1 MLSRSLI
8 GRLTA
13 LSFAVAVAAKG
24 GQRHLKRTSDASAS
38 SGELHDFQVYPPVLT
53 ASADARG
60 KNEYGCVVTQ
70 TLMDYDFANS
80 YGVPYVGFYTPPD
93 CDFNRVVIEFN
104 LTSRGRQYDRLAILY
119 FNSTELWRTSTAEP
133 TQDGIFYTY
142 KKEMHQYLPLWKEPQ
157 KIIFDLGN
165 IVNSEYTGIL
175 NTTLTATFFT
185 VPDTPAAAD
194 KILPISR
201 LLGASNS
208 SSVAVLPSEDTAVSY
223 TLPRNLK
230 RAVISVSACG
240 QADEE
245 FWYQNVFSSDT
256 DTFVDVSPVLYGDGP
271 WREVQVLIDG
281 MLAGVS
287 WPFPV
292 IFTGGI
298 VPGFWKPIVGIDAFD
313 LREHEIDIT
322 PFIPYLSD
330 GKPHTFNLV
339 VVSVNDHGGEY
350 ATIANTTTDSWYV
363 TGKIFLF
370 EDEEGHITTGSM
382 PVIKDPLPS
391 LQITRS
397 ISTNSTGTNETLT
410 ETTTAKRSLLITSR
424 LKTSSGEKEVSW
436 SQDISYENF
445 NQLIDYGWFQK
456 TIQKTT
462 GTDKTGSSIGYSLSY
477 EYPFNCDWWYF
488 ETGEELGIYGNISR
502 SLTFDVLGPSVFP
515 NGVQASVLATST
527 RKDGSEISE
536 IEKAFD
542 SAGFGSSLRTSQTAT
557 GSYYSDDLT
566 TTDPIYNF
574 GSLNQTMSFQGV
586 GYDGSVETYSRNVD
600 VVNSTITH
608 DQTLFEVGKSSK

>member
-1 MLSRSLI
+1 MLSRSFI
-8 GRLTA
+8 GGLTT
-13 LSFAVAVAAKG
+13 LSLAVTVAAKG
-24 GQRHLKRTSDASAS
+24 GQNQIFKRTDDAST
-38 SGELHDFQVYPPVLT
+38 GELHDFQVYPPVLT
-53 ASADARG
+53 PSANAEG
-60 KNEYGCVVTQ
+60 KNEYGCVVTK
-70 TLMDYDFANS
+70 TLMDYDFASS
-80 YGVPYVGFYTPPD
+80 YGSPYV
-93 CDFNRVVIEFN
+93 VVMEFS
-104 LTSRGRQYDRLAILY
+104 LTSKGRQYDRLALMY
-119 FNSTELWRTSTAEP
+119 FNSTEVWRTSTAEP
-133 TQDGIFYTY
+133 TTDGIYYTY
-142 KKEMHQYLPLWKEPQ
+142 TKEMHQYLPLWKEPQ
-157 KIIFDLGN
+157 KLIFDLGN

-201 LLGASNS
+201 LLGASNE
-208 SSVAVLPSEDTAVSY
+208 SSVAVLPGEETAVSY

-230 RAVISVSACG
+230 RAVVSISACG

-245 FWYQNVFSSDT
+245 FWYQNTLSSDT
-256 DTFVDVSPVLYGDGP
+256 DTFEDVSGALYGDGP

-292 IFTGGI
+292 VFTGGI

-330 GKPHTFNLV
+330 GKPHTFDLI
-339 VVSVNDHGGEY
+339 VVSVNDNGGEY

-391 LQITRS
+391 LQITRA
-397 ISTNSTGTNETLT
+397 ITTNSTGANETLT
-410 ETTTAKRSLLITSR
+410 ETTTAKRTLLITSN

-445 NQLIDYGWFQK
+445 NQLTDYGWYQS
-456 TIQKTT
+456 TTQKTT

-477 EYPFNCDWWYF
+477 EYPINCDWWYF
-488 ETGEELGIYGNISR
+488 ESGEELGIYGNISR
-502 SLTFDVLGPSVFP
+502 SLTFDVLGPAVFP
-515 NGVQASVLATST
+515 NGVQASVLDTSASKGASGLSGVKET
-527 RKDGSEISE
+527 
-536 IEKAFD
+536 FV
-542 SAGFGSSLRTSQTAT
+542 SASLGSSLRTSQSATA
-557 GSYYSDDLT
+557 SYLSDTLAT
-566 TTDPIYNF
+566 TNSVYNF
-574 GSLNQTMSFQGV
+574 GSLNQTMSFQGLS
-586 GYDGSVETYSRNVD
+586 YDGSVEIYTRDVG
-600 VVNSTITH
+600 VVNNTITH
-608 DQTLFEVGKSSK
+608 DQTLFEVGK

>member
-1 MLSRSLI
+1 MLSNPFIR
-8 GRLTA
+8 GLTA
-13 LSFAVAVAAKG
+13 LSLAVTVAAKG
-24 GQRHLKRTSDASAS
+24 GQHRVKRVSDTNA
-38 SGELHDFQVYPPVLT
+38 GELHDFQVYPPVLT
-53 ASADARG
+53 ASANANG

-80 YGVPYVGFYTPPD
+80 YGSPYVGFYTPPD
-93 CDFNRVVIEFN
+93 CDFNRVVIEFT
-104 LTSRGRQYDRLAILY
+104 LTSKGRQYDRLALMY
-119 FNSTELWRTSTAEP
+119 FNSTEIWRTSTAEP
-133 TQDGIFYTY
+133 TTDGIYYTY
-142 KKEMHQYLPLWKEPQ
+142 TKEMHQYLSLWKEPQ
-157 KIIFDLGN
+157 KLIFDLGN

-201 LLGASNS
+201 LLGASNE
-208 SSVAVLPSEDTAVSY
+208 SSVAVLPSEKTAVTY

-245 FWYQNVFSSDT
+245 FWYQNTFSSDV
-256 DTFVDVSPVLYGDGP
+256 DTFEDVSGALYGDGP

-292 IFTGGI
+292 VFTGGI
-298 VPGFWKPIVGIDAFD
+298 VPGFWRPIVGIDAFD

-330 GKPHTFNLV
+330 GKPHTFDLI
-339 VVSVNDHGGEY
+339 VVSINDHGGDY
-350 ATIANTTTDSWYV
+350 ATILNSTTDSWYV

-370 EDEEGHITTGSM
+370 EDEKDHITTGSM

-397 ISTNSTGTNETLT
+397 ITTNSTGSNETLT
-410 ETTTAKRSLLITSR
+410 ETTTAKRSLLITSQ

-445 NQLIDYGWFQK
+445 NQLTDYGWVQS
-456 TIQKTT
+456 TTQKTT
-462 GTDKTGSSIGYSLSY
+462 GTDKTGSGIGYSLSY
-477 EYPFNCDWWYF
+477 EYPFTCDWWYF
-488 ETGEELGIYGNISR
+488 ETDEELGIFGNISR
-502 SLTFDVLGPSVFP
+502 SLTFDVLGPAVFP
-515 NGVQASVLATST
+515 NGVQASILDTAA
-527 RKDGSEISE
+527 
-536 IEKAFD
+536 EKSQSGLSKVEETFA
-542 SAGFGSSLRTSQTAT
+542 SASLGSSLRTSQSATA
-557 GSYYSDDLT
+557 SYFSDDSST
-566 TTDPIYNF
+566 TNPSYSF

-586 GYDGSVETYSRNVD
+586 GSDGSVEIYSRDVA

-608 DQTLFEVGKSSK
+608 DQTLFEVGSSK